1 MLYWVSHL
9 TTEYLRL
16 NSYWT
21 NGEGKCGN
29 MLIYEAIYVK
39 LSCCSYDTEDG
50 DDNKD
55 DDDDDDEFC
64 PK

>member
-1 MLYWVSHL
+1 
-9 TTEYLRL
+9 
-16 NSYWT
+16 
-21 NGEGKCGN
+21 